1 MKGKSPRKRPF
12 FLCLVGFLLRIHH
25 GNHVHDGQIR
35 HICSTGQSKLI
46 LRGNCMDGIIR
57 HLKVQELTVRLFL
70 YEHENRSTP

>member
-1 MKGKSPRKRPF
+1 
-12 FLCLVGFLLRIHH
+12 VGFLLRIHH

-35 HICSTGQSKLI
+35 HICSSGQFNLI